1 MHKSA
6 CRAETISFMKTQDF
20 LDSNEFSEQ
29 QILDMMNLGVTLKAC
44 VRADYF
50 PPLLRRRIVALL
62 PTGDASLLDIMC
74 HTAVSQLGGTLITA
88 PLTLAAP
95 EKLREDAML
104 LDRCCDLVIARSE
117 RHETLL
123 ALAKYA
129 DVPIVNAGSAHSL
142 PVQEIADL
150 ITMFEHLPREKKLE
164 DCKAVFYGANCP
176 ACASVLYAT
185 TKIGMQFT
193 QITPEKSGELT
204 PPQLKN
210 AERNVKKSGGTYA
223 VSNNPAEAFRGAD
236 FLFMDAPLSQKLP
249 PDAESGIL
257 RIDPTE
263 NRVAALRSILVC
275 MLYTNPA
282 ARDTL
287 LVEKMKRMLAIK
299 LQAIFGFG
307 EANE

>member
-1 MHKSA
+1 
-6 CRAETISFMKTQDF
+6 MKTQDF
-20 LDSNEFSEQ
+20 LESNEFNEQ

-50 PPLLRRRIVALL
+50 PPLLRRRIVAYV
-62 PTGDASLLDIMC
+62 PVGGSEFFDAMC
-74 HTAVSQLGGTLITA
+74 ETAISQLGGTALA
-88 PLTLAAP
+88 VDLPLTSP
-95 EKLREDAML
+95 EKLRESAML
-104 LDRCCDLVIARSE
+104 LDRCCDLVIAACD
-117 RHETLL
+117 RHESLL

-129 DVPIVNAGSAHSL
+129 DVPVVNAGSAHSL
-142 PVQEIADL
+142 PLQEIADL

-164 DCKAVFYGANCP
+164 DCKAVFYGGNCP
-176 ACASVLYAT
+176 VCASVLYAA

-193 QITPEKSGELT
+193 QITPDKGKELL

-236 FLFMDAPLSQKLP
+236 FLFMDAPLAAKLP

-263 NRVAALRSILVC
+263 NRVAALRSVLVC
-275 MLYTNPA
+275 MLYSNPA

-287 LVEKMKRMLAIK
+287 LIEKMKRMLAIK

>member
-1 MHKSA
+1 
-6 CRAETISFMKTQDF
+6 MKTQDF

-50 PPLLRRRIVALL
+50 PPLLRRRIVARIPAAHSALFD
-62 PTGDASLLDIMC
+62 TMC
-74 HTAVSQLGGTLITA
+74 NTAVSQLSGTLLSI
-88 PLTLAAP
+88 PLALAEP

-104 LDRCCDLVIARSE
+104 LDRCCDLVIAESP

-129 DVPIVNAGSAHSL
+129 DVPVVNAGSAHSL
-142 PVQEIADL
+142 PIQEIADL

-193 QITPEKSGELT
+193 QITPDKSGELT

-257 RIDPTE
+257 RIDPNE
-263 NRVAALRSILVC
+263 NRIAAIRSILVC

-287 LVEKMKRMLAIK
+287 LIEKMKRMLAIK